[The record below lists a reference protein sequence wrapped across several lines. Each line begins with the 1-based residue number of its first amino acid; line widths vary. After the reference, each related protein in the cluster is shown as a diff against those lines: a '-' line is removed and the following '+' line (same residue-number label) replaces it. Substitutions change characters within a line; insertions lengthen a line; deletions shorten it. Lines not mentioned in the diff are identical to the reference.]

1 MLVHLLAVARA
12 RGYTRV
18 SLETG
23 RTEAFAPAVALS
35 EIMRSLTDSIMNSS
49 GSSTPTLV
57 VPSAPTGTTA
67 VTLEP
72 M

>member
-1 MLVHLLAVARA
+1 M
-12 RGYTRV
+12 G
-18 SLETG
+18 
-23 RTEAFAPAVALS
+23 AFIGDNGVAPAVALS

>member
-1 MLVHLLAVARA
+1 M
-12 RGYTRV
+12 
-18 SLETG
+18 
-23 RTEAFAPAVALS
+23 P
-35 EIMRSLTDSIMNSS
+35 IMDSS

-67 VTLEP
+67 VALEP